1 MSEVLL
7 SSSCAVTRPA
17 RSLASTLSVGCKGG
31 RPVGVRGRGLTTF
44 LAPRRDED
52 ARTES
57 GTRRTDGIPARR
69 LLPEVRTVVQGG
81 VLDNFLKNFA
91 LEPFRDRKRGVA

>member
-1 MSEVLL
+1 VFAADPEGWINPVLEV
-7 SSSCAVTRPA
+7 AT
-17 RSLASTLSVGCKGG
+17 
-31 RPVGVRGRGLTTF
+31 
-44 LAPRRDED
+44 RRDED

-69 LLPEVRTVVQGG
+69 LLPEVRTVVQEG
-81 VLDNFLKNFA
+81 VLDNFLENFA